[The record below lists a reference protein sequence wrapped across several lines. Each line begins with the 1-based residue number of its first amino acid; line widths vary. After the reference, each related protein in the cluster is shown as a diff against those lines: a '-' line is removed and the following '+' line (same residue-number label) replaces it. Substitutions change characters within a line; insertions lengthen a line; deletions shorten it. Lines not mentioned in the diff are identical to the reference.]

1 MNMEKELKESKNH
14 KEDTSL
20 AYILKPMIRM
30 QNLAWTA
37 GRELLNISPDAYNLS
52 PPCTFQPTL

>member
-1 MNMEKELKESKNH
+1 MYTWHILVSLAEN
-14 KEDTSL
+14 L

-37 GRELLNISPDAYNLS
+37 EWELLNISPDAYNLS